1 MLRVVVAY
9 LMQLFVGVLDDQ
21 NTVAYDG
28 RILVSKLES
37 GMSQNLQR
45 RFTVFTPT
53 YNRAHTLP
61 RVYESL
67 KNQTYNDFEWLIVD
81 DGSSDGTAAMVAQ
94 WQEEGLLTIRYFYQE
109 NQGKHVAFNR
119 GVLEAQGELF
129 LTLDSDDAC
138 VPNALERFDYHWQGI
153 PLAERESFSGVTSL
167 CISTDGKI
175 VGTRFPEAVMDT
187 DPITL
192 SIKHKVE
199 GEKWGFHRTDILRQY
214 PFPTFRSE
222 RFVPEGVVWNRIGRK
237 YKLRFIDEPLRIYE
251 YLSDGLTASIVRLR
265 AQNPLGVRL
274 YYLEY
279 MKLTVPL
286 RYRWKSIINY
296 FRFSA
301 HAGMAPLVALRE
313 LSNLSAGLLLLPVG
327 YLFYLADRRAIK
339 KLRQ

>member
-1 MLRVVVAY
+1 M
-9 LMQLFVGVLDDQ
+9 
-21 NTVAYDG
+21 N
-28 RILVSKLES
+28 
-37 GMSQNLQR
+37 QNLQY

-67 KNQTYNDFEWLIVD
+67 KNQTYKDFEWVIVD
-81 DGSSDGTAAMVAQ
+81 DGSSDGTADLIKG
-94 WQEEGLLTIRYFYQE
+94 WQAEDRITIRFFYQE
-109 NQGKHVAFNR
+109 NQGKHVAFNH

-153 PLAERESFSGVTSL
+153 PLAEREHFSGVTCL
-167 CISTDGKI
+167 CMNAEGKI
-175 VGTRFPEAVMDT
+175 VGTRFPAAVMDS
-187 DPITL
+187 DAITL
-192 SIKHKVE
+192 SVKHGVE

-251 YLSDGLTASIVRLR
+251 CLPDGLTASIVRLR

-274 YYLEY
+274 YYFEY
-279 MKLTVPL
+279 MQLAVPL
-286 RYRWKSIINY
+286 RYRWKAIINY

-313 LSNLSAGLLLLPVG
+313 LSNFSEGLLLLPVG

-339 KLRQ
+339 K

>member
-1 MLRVVVAY
+1 MN
-9 LMQLFVGVLDDQ
+9 QD
-21 NTVAYDG
+21 
-28 RILVSKLES
+28 
-37 GMSQNLQR
+37 LQR

-67 KNQTYNDFEWLIVD
+67 KNQTYKDFEWLIVD
-81 DGSSDGTAAMVAQ
+81 DGSSDGTEDLIKG
-94 WQEEGLLTIRYFYQE
+94 WQAENRITIHFFYQE
-109 NQGKHVAFNR
+109 NQGKHFAFNR

-129 LTLDSDDAC
+129 LTLDSDDTC

-153 PLAERESFSGVTSL
+153 PLAEREHFSGVTCL
-167 CISTDGKI
+167 CMDTEGKI
-175 VGTRFPEAVMDT
+175 VGSRFPAAVMDT

-192 SIKHKVE
+192 SIRHRVK

-214 PFPTFRSE
+214 PYPTFSSE
-222 RFVPEGVVWNRIGRK
+222 RFVPEGVVWNRIGCK

-251 YLSDGLTASIVRLR
+251 YLPDGLTASIVRLR

-274 YYLEY
+274 YYFEY
-279 MKLTVPL
+279 MQLAFPL
-286 RYRWKSIINY
+286 RFRWKAVINY

-301 HAGMAPLVALRE
+301 HAGIAPLVAVRE
-313 LSNLSAGLLLLPVG
+313 LHNSFEGMLLLSVG

-339 KLRQ
+339 K